1 MGKKVTGLLLFFL
14 LCGVIYFMIE
24 TTSSRELA
32 EEGKETSKP
41 PIGEENL
48 ENGESQAH
56 LQEGFFKWLGA
67 SSEEILAKFGEPE
80 RIDKSSYG
88 YDWWV
93 YSKDEQYFQIGIKD
107 DTVVTSVTY
116 DQYLNEHLKTGESYD
131 RLNQEYAF
139 QNKFPLK
146 DGMFSFELTAKD
158 LNERPLIALNDQ
170 WSAQL
175 YFDTF
180 TDKLSAIRAVR
191 NDILLTLQ
199 PYQLTYRGELPQQQ
213 ILTEDDW
220 REINEGSQRQIY
232 EMTNYIRSSK
242 GVDRLKKH
250 KEAAKVAFS
259 HSRDM
264 NQNNYFSHHSQ
275 NGNGVGE
282 RLRLGDVPF
291 VRAGENI
298 AAQHID
304 ATAAIHGWLN
314 SEGHRASLL
323 DKRYTHIGVGVDHLY
338 YTQNFLSLP

>member
-1 MGKKVTGLLLFFL
+1 MGKKVMGLLLFVL
-14 LCGVIYFMIE
+14 LCGVIYFMIDAISTRE
-24 TTSSRELA
+24 TV
-32 EEGKETSKP
+32 KKDQETSKE
-41 PIGEENL
+41 PIKQENL
-48 ENGESQAH
+48 AKDQTN
-56 LQEGFFKWLGA
+56 LQSSFVKWLGV
-67 SSEEILAKFGEPE
+67 SSEEVLAEFGEPE

-93 YSKDEQYFQIGIKD
+93 YPKEGQYFQLGIKD

-116 DQYLNEHLKTGESYD
+116 DQDLNESLKIGESYN

-139 QNKFPLK
+139 QNEFPLK
-146 DGMFSFELTAKD
+146 DGMFSFELTVKD
-158 LNERPLIALNDQ
+158 LSERPLIALNDQ

-180 TDKLSAIRAVR
+180 TDKLSAIRAIR
-191 NDILLTLQ
+191 NDILLMLQ
-199 PYQLTYRGELPQQQ
+199 PYQLNYRGELPQGP
-213 ILTEDDW
+213 ILTEEDW
-220 REINEGSQRQIY
+220 REINEGSEQQIY
-232 EMTNYIRSSK
+232 EMTNNIRASHDIDK
-242 GVDRLKKH
+242 LKKH
-250 KEAAKVAFS
+250 KEAATVAFG
-259 HSRDM
+259 HSKDM

-282 RLRLGDVPF
+282 RLRLGNVPF

-298 AAQHID
+298 AAQYID

-323 DKRYTHIGVGVDHLY
+323 DKRYTHIGVGVDQLY